1 MSGVNSYL
9 EQRAYFLGCGPQ
21 KPEGSK
27 LILGVPLDLTTSARP
42 GTRLAPCRIREV
54 SDIIDEYSVYRGISL
69 DDCDYSDA
77 GDIIFPLGNVAASL
91 ERIEAVATSFI
102 SRQKRLFSL
111 GGEHLVSLPLI
122 KAYSRFYP
130 DLAVVHLDAHADLR
144 SDYLGEQNSHASVMR
159 RVVEVLGRDRLYQL
173 GIRTVAEEE
182 LAFARKYTCL
192 YIDQVLEKV
201 PEVIEKVGTRPV
213 YFSLDIDVLDP
224 AFAPGT
230 GTPEGAG
237 ITSKELLQAMHQ
249 LAALNVVGFDLVEV
263 APPYDAGDSTSILA
277 AKLLREA
284 LLSYGDQRK

>member
-1 MSGVNSYL
+1 MSGINEYL

-42 GTRLAPCRIREV
+42 GTRLAPYRIREV

-77 GDIIFPLGNVAASL
+77 GDIILPLGNVAASL
-91 ERIEAVATSFI
+91 ERIEAVAESFL

-111 GGEHLVSLPLI
+111 GGEHLASLPLI

-144 SDYLGEQNSHASVMR
+144 PDYLGEQYSHASVMR
-159 RVVEVLGRDRLYQL
+159 RVVEILGKDRLYQL
-173 GIRTVAEEE
+173 GIRTAAEEE

-201 PEVIEKVGTRPV
+201 SEVLEKVGPRPV

-237 ITSKELLQAMHQ
+237 ISSRELLQAMHQ
-249 LAALNVVGFDLVEV
+249 LADLNIVGFDLVEV

-284 LLSYGDQRK
+284 LLCYGD

>member
-1 MSGVNSYL
+1 MSEVNEYL

-21 KPEGSK
+21 KKEGSK

-42 GTRLAPCRIREV
+42 GTRLAPYRIREV
-54 SDIIDEYSVYRGISL
+54 SDIIDEYSVYRGLSL
-69 DDCDYSDA
+69 DDCDFSDA
-77 GDIIFPLGNVAASL
+77 GDVILPLGNTTASL
-91 ERIEAVATSFI
+91 ERIEAVSTAFL
-102 SRQKRLFSL
+102 SRRKKLFSL

-144 SDYLGEQNSHASVMR
+144 SDYMGETFSHASVMR
-159 RVVEVLGRDRLYQL
+159 RVVEILGSGRLYQL
-173 GIRTVAEEE
+173 GIRTVAREE
-182 LAFARKYTCL
+182 LAYAQEHTSL
-192 YIDQVLEKV
+192 YIDQVLDKI
-201 PEVIEKVGTRPV
+201 PEVMERIGGRPV
-213 YFSLDIDVLDP
+213 YLSIDIDVLDP

-237 ITSKELLQAMHQ
+237 ISSRELLLAMHE
-249 LAALNVVGFDLVEV
+249 LAQLNVVGFDLVEV

-284 LLSYGDQRK
+284 LLSYGD